1 MKHLERTQAVKYN
14 IDYILTGLAVAAIG
28 GGALAL
34 SAHSSTT
41 ASSVATQFTAND
53 TAVFDRNFEIA
64 DRNCDVGYAAQKLCF
79 ERTALED
86 RIEVGEMFPETM
98 YPLALEWRA
107 NLALERKADNLKT
120 VRIGQ
125 SIILMERDTRM
136 VVDKMDLSGQRHA
149 NADTTAAG

>member
-1 MKHLERTQAVKYN
+1 MKYN

-34 SAHSSTT
+34 SAHSSVTNS
-41 ASSVATQFTAND
+41 AAATQFTASD
-53 TAVFDRNFEIA
+53 TAAFDRNFQVA
-64 DRNCDVGYAAQKLCF
+64 DRDCEVGFAAQQLCF

-86 RIEVGEMFPETM
+86 RISIGEPFPETM

-107 NLALERKADNLKT
+107 NLALERKAENLKT

-136 VVDKMDLSGQRHA
+136 VVDKIDLSGQRHA
-149 NADTTAAG
+149 DADTTAAG